1 MKGSVL
7 CKRLTG
13 LRLLFIILR
22 SASHVSQIPQPRMKE
37 QNDEDEDETHFLLF
51 LEPPVSLKPLA
62 NGL

>member
-1 MKGSVL
+1 MKSSVL

-22 SASHVSQIPQPRMKE
+22 SAPHVSQIPNQPTK
-37 QNDEDEDETHFLLF
+37 DEDDDDETHFLLF
-51 LEPPVSLKPLA
+51 FEPPVSLKPLA